1 MKKKYFYPLALA
13 CTLCLFTACSDDDV
27 NAWEQLPQTE
37 ISGANATL
45 TFNGNA
51 LNDGSVQLT
60 VNNATSGVLT
70 LKNVVPGYPSVPVNV
85 TLEEQTNGSFSFS
98 GQTDLNALPEEA
110 VTKNEDTVALLK
122 VTVNGSITLDGMVK
136 ANIAAD
142 GPVYYLGVFS
152 GSTLN
157 LTYSGTPMLGK
168 TVTYSVE
175 QNVPVL
181 TLGGILPGEPMV
193 NIPAV
198 YPQQGNFTFETTT
211 AAGTTVNGQGKFENG
226 SLTLSLNVKLSVA
239 AQGELTGEWP
249 LSTTIGE
256 PVDWADVNY
265 SDYAPVRIVWKAV
278 DENKTNGGNI
288 SIMGTVFGSHLM
300 AEILNGIILTED
312 GNLTARYYSD
322 ILTGS
327 DSNDADAMIQW
338 LMSKFSTY
346 ETAPIDREWQTSPKN
361 LIQWYTK
368 DGMIYL
374 VPNLVQILQQVAA
387 DQEDASLG
395 EKIDAIMDILQSLES
410 LSDEELQGLLAALG
424 QQVGIDLSIV
434 KPQLIR
440 QVAGWMTTGV
450 PLKYTLNGK
459 GGLRLYADKEMVN
472 PFMTLLLSF
481 LPQLQ
486 SKFDEMVAAA
496 DEETA
501 TMLNIVMTLLGLEKF
516 TDLDAV
522 WNENTAEFAVG
533 LGFQK

>member
-70 LKNVVPGYPSVPVNV
+70 LKNVVTGYPSVPVNV

-198 YPQQGNFTFETTT
+198 YPQQGSFTFETTT

-338 LMSKFSTY
+338 LMSK
-346 ETAPIDREWQTSPKN
+346 
-361 LIQWYTK
+361 
-368 DGMIYL
+368 
-374 VPNLVQILQQVAA
+374 
-387 DQEDASLG
+387 
-395 EKIDAIMDILQSLES
+395 
-410 LSDEELQGLLAALG
+410 
-424 QQVGIDLSIV
+424 
-434 KPQLIR
+434 
-440 QVAGWMTTGV
+440 
-450 PLKYTLNGK
+450 
-459 GGLRLYADKEMVN
+459 
-472 PFMTLLLSF
+472 
-481 LPQLQ
+481 
-486 SKFDEMVAAA
+486 
-496 DEETA
+496 
-501 TMLNIVMTLLGLEKF
+501 
-516 TDLDAV
+516 
-522 WNENTAEFAVG
+522 
-533 LGFQK
+533 